1 MLRMANNIKS
11 TPFLVKNYE
20 YVSRLALEINTYN
33 NKIISSFTTKIKF
46 DGIEIKN
53 SKKLV

>member
-20 YVSRLALEINTYN
+20 YVSRLALETNIHN
-33 NKIISSFTTKIKF
+33 NKIIPSFTAKIKNLSTLR
-46 DGIEIKN
+46 ELK
-53 SKKLV
+53 